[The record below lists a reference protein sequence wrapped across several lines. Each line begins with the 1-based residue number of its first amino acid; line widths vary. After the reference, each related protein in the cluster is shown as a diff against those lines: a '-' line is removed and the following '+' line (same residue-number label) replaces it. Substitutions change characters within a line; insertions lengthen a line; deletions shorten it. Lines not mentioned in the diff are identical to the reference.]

1 MASGGKKRTTMA
13 KLNRESKQRE
23 RRQDKLARKEARKL
37 APAEGESAPDSMD
50 ADLLGPVEGSAP
62 GADLPV

>member
-37 APAEGESAPDSMD
+37 APPESEIAPESVD
-50 ADLLGPVEGSAP
+50 ADLLGPVEGSVPA
-62 GADLPV
+62 ADVPV

>member
-37 APAEGESAPDSMD
+37 APPESETPPESVQ
-50 ADLLGPVEGSAP
+50 ADLLGPVESGAAA
-62 GADLPV
+62 ADLPA